1 MSNLINLLDTYKGE
15 KRKLYPLTPSQ
26 MGVYLSCMHNPKGTM
41 YNIPCTYVFDS
52 GSLDTDRLINAVRKA
67 VDNHPVMKIFIDN
80 STGSPMMKPRDSVEF
95 DIPVVQVD
103 NLEQA
108 GKDFVK
114 PFELEKDVLFRF
126 AVFECGDKSM
136 FAMDLHHI
144 ISDGTSVSV
153 ICNDIAL
160 AYDGKELEPEKFS
173 QLDLSVF
180 EEKLEETEEYQ
191 KSKNYY
197 DSIFSAVESKSEI
210 TEDFA
215 EDSEVEDKPNGSF
228 ELSTN
233 GKFSVEDVRNF
244 ALANQ
249 ITPYTVFL
257 GAYEYAVAKFTNQS
271 ETTVCTVTHG
281 RFDKQLKNTVG
292 MMVRT
297 LPCPRKY

>member
-1 MSNLINLLDTYKGE
+1 MRNSKKLLDMCKDE
-15 KRKLYPLTPSQ
+15 KRELYPLTPSQ
-26 MGVYLSCMHNPKGTM
+26 MGIYLSCMQNPKGTM
-41 YNIPCTYVFDS
+41 YNIPCTYFFDK

-80 STGSPMMKPRDSVEF
+80 STGSPMMKPRDSVDF

-114 PFELEKDVLFRF
+114 PFDLAKDILFRF

-180 EEKLEETEEYQ
+180 E
-191 KSKNYY
+191 
-197 DSIFSAVESKSEI
+197 
-210 TEDFA
+210 
-215 EDSEVEDKPNGSF
+215 
-228 ELSTN
+228 
-233 GKFSVEDVRNF
+233 
-244 ALANQ
+244 
-249 ITPYTVFL
+249 
-257 GAYEYAVAKFTNQS
+257 
-271 ETTVCTVTHG
+271 
-281 RFDKQLKNTVG
+281 
-292 MMVRT
+292 
-297 LPCPRKY
+297 